1 MSVNRLLDN
10 AYALRIIKQLATD
23 FKDMPA
29 YHLGIID
36 EHGNVLRK
44 SYQLKSEAE
53 RNAYTYLDRVVITI
67 KKAMDKLISRG
78 DITLQK
84 SLSPA
89 LFLVR
94 EAYASGSKSVT
105 GLDVRFNEL
114 ASIVNNNVTLVEEEI
129 LVKKYM
135 AEEGEGAAV
144 GGASGA
150 MPVGGGGAPTNNTSG
165 ASVKEP
171 VVKKKDIKKYQGTT
185 LRRPQL
191 NIPEIKP

>member
-10 AYALRIIKQLATD
+10 TYALRIIKQLATD

-36 EHGNVLRK
+36 GHGNVIRK

-53 RNAYTYLDRVVITI
+53 RNAYTYLDRVIITV
-67 KKAMDKLISRG
+67 KKAMDKMISRG
-78 DITLQK
+78 DITLRQA
-84 SLSPA
+84 LSPA

-94 EAYASGSKSVT
+94 EAAASGSRSVT
-105 GLDVRFNEL
+105 GLDARMNDLMEMV
-114 ASIVNNNVTLVEEEI
+114 INNVTLVEEEI
-129 LVKKYM
+129 LVKKFIS
-135 AEEGEGAAV
+135 EEGAAV
-144 GGASGA
+144 GGSGGA
-150 MPVGGGGAPTNNTSG
+150 APVGAGGAPTNNTDG

-171 VVKKKDIKKYQGTT
+171 VVKKTDIAKFRGTVA
-185 LRRPQL
+185 RRRKL